1 MTVEEWAAEAKKT
14 GGKNLP
20 VRRFVG
26 EVAGEVDGDGL
37 VPIIMSTS
45 GEDRAGDTVSDDG
58 WDLAHFIR
66 NNVLLWAHDQSI
78 PTIGSMN
85 DTQTGPLRGKMKFT
99 PRDLN
104 PFGDMIGGLYR
115 HGFLKAGSVGFMP
128 LEWAFM
134 DNGGVQFKRQA
145 LLEHSC
151 CNVPMNSDALVSAR
165 SKGIDVGLF
174 LPFAEKTLD
183 GDKAAPSWMP
193 PQQAI
198 TIYRSLT
205 GPRVQVP
212 AAAPVG
218 PDLSA
223 VLSELKGMR
232 DVVDG
237 LRAQVASMKSVP
249 PVVPAPKPAPDVK
262 GNPFVNVSHA
272 AIARAVAEA
281 TRKEL
286 ASITGRAEE

>member
-1 MTVEEWAAEAKKT
+1 MTVEEWAAEAKKS

-26 EVAGEVDGDGL
+26 EVAGEVDVDGL
-37 VPIIMSTS
+37 VPVIMSTS
-45 GEDRAGDTVSDDG
+45 GEDRTGDTVSDDG
-58 WDLAHFIR
+58 WVLTEYLK
-66 NNVLLWAHDQSI
+66 NPVLLWSHDQSI
-78 PTIGSMN
+78 PAIGRMEGLS
-85 DTQTGPLRGKMKFT
+85 TGPLRGGMRFT
-99 PRDLN
+99 PREVN
-104 PFGDMIGGLYR
+104 AFGDMIGGLYR
-115 HGFLKAGSVGFMP
+115 HGFLKAGSVGFLP
-128 LEWAFM
+128 VEWDFT
-134 DNGGVQFKRQA
+134 DHGVRFKRQV

-174 LPFAEKTLD
+174 LPFAEKALD
-183 GDKAAPSWMP
+183 GDKAAPFWLPKEQAWM
-193 PQQAI
+193 I
-198 TIYRSLT
+198 HRSLT

-232 DVVDG
+232 EVVEG
-237 LRAQVASMKSVP
+237 LRMQVASMKAVQ
-249 PVVPAPKPAPDVK
+249 PVAPAPKPSPEVK